1 MRKYLTCVFVRLLLA
16 VASADDE
23 ERRVKAIAKARP
35 SVVSIRTHKQGR
47 KEPGIGSGVI
57 FRRDGFILT
66 NHHVIDGA
74 DIIKV
79 HLTDERHFTAQ
90 VLHLAPQ
97 HDLALL
103 KIKAPNLPVAKI
115 GSSKAVKLGQ
125 SAIAIGDPLGFE
137 SSVTIGTVGGLNR
150 SVQIGGVDYQSLI
163 QTDAAI
169 NPGSSGGA
177 LVDLEGRVIG
187 INTLVY
193 TGPKRWKHAQGLG
206 FAISID
212 HAMMVTKALLQRNP
226 ERVTSK
232 PWLGIKGDTVTR
244 DISEN
249 YGLGVRQGVLVR
261 KVIEASPS
269 AAAGLKP
276 GDVIIKVNGDA
287 LVGVPDLDALLQ
299 GSSAGD
305 TLELAVKRDGKM
317 RTIKVVLDVSSR

>member
-1 MRKYLTCVFVRLLLA
+1 MFVLSCAPAL
-16 VASADDE
+16 ADDE
-23 ERRVKAIAKARP
+23 ARRVKAIEMARP
-35 SVVSIRTHKQGR
+35 AVVSIRTHKQGR

-74 DIIKV
+74 DIVKV
-79 HLTDERHFTAQ
+79 HLVDERHFTAQ

-103 KIKAPNLPVAKI
+103 KIKGANLPTAKI
-115 GSSKAVKLGQ
+115 GSSKRVKLGQ

-150 SVQIGGVDYQSLI
+150 SVEIRGVDYKSLI

-177 LVDLEGRVIG
+177 LVDLDGRVIG

-193 TGPKRWKHAQGLG
+193 TGPRKWKHARGLG

-212 HAMMVTKALLQRNP
+212 HAMKVANALLQRNP
-226 ERVTSK
+226 EKVTGK

-244 DISEN
+244 DVAEN
-249 YGLGVRQGVLVR
+249 YGLTVRQGVLIR
-261 KVIEASPS
+261 KVIVASPS
-269 AAAGLKP
+269 ADAGLRS
-276 GDVIIKVNGDA
+276 GDVITRVDGDA
-287 LVGVPDLDALLQ
+287 LVGLPDL
-299 GSSAGD
+299 SAILDGRRPGD
-305 TLELAVKRDGKM
+305 TLEFDVLRDGKM
-317 RTIKVVLDVSSR
+317 QKIKVLLDVSSR